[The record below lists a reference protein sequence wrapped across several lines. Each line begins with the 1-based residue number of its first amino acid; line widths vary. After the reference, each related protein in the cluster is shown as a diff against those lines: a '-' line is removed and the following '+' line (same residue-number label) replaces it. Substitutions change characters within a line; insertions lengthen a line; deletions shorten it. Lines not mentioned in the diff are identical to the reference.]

1 MKRTVIYWKVS
12 DMERRKEVKEALG
25 ITSVSVNGESEYKD
39 DVAKLEPYIKEG
51 LIVIRTKDYEEIR
64 RKKICLDT
72 IESKSVDRKKIGCGS
87 RKRQVRK

>member
-12 DMERRKEVKEALG
+12 DMERRKEVKAALG

-51 LIVIRTKDYEEIR
+51 LIVIRTKDYEGRRFEKECVAPNESKLERR
-64 RKKICLDT
+64 RKIQKS
-72 IESKSVDRKKIGCGS
+72 SKRS
-87 RKRQVRK
+87 RVR